1 MLKCSWPSRASQVY
15 LYFSA
20 VTPPTILV
28 TGPFTP
34 QVFSPGWLGEAEQ
47 DCKIS
52 PLLFLSRNTRLA
64 QVGLRG
70 PRGPAS
76 PEVQRDLGLCE
87 EVGGTAGDGAFE
99 T

>member
-1 MLKCSWPSRASQVY
+1 MY

-47 DCKIS
+47 DCRTS

-70 PRGPAS
+70 LRGPAS
-76 PEVQRDLGLCE
+76 PEVQRDLGLSE
-87 EVGGTAGDGAFE
+87 EVGGTAGHSALQ

>member
-1 MLKCSWPSRASQVY
+1 MY

-34 QVFSPGWLGEAEQ
+34 QVFSPGGLGEAEQ
-47 DCKIS
+47 DCRTS

-70 PRGPAS
+70 LIGLRGPAS
-76 PEVQRDLGLCE
+76 PEVQRDLGLSE
-87 EVGGTAGDGAFE
+87 EVGGTARHSALQ